1 MKIKSI
7 INYIMVSIIDEILKI
22 HQPRPRYKVI
32 SEITKRWSPRHYSDE
47 IIPIK
52 DINIIFE
59 AARWAP
65 SAHNH
70 QPWYFY
76 FAKKGT
82 DAFNKLFSTLDK
94 YNQSWAKTAPLLILA
109 CVITTNVEGKN
120 IYAFYDLGAAVLSLI
135 IQAQSLGYYSRQ
147 MALFDKQKAKGFF
160 KLEKNFEPY
169 IIIAMGRIGDYKN
182 VSKQVIDRE
191 LDPRPRKTDL
201 VKELY

>member
-1 MKIKSI
+1 
-7 INYIMVSIIDEILKI
+7 MVSIIDEILKI

-94 YNQSWAKTAPLLILA
+94 YSLLSAARTRIITD
-109 CVITTNVEGKN
+109 CVHIKGK
-120 IYAFYDLGAAVLSLI
+120 
-135 IQAQSLGYYSRQ
+135 
-147 MALFDKQKAKGFF
+147 F
-160 KLEKNFEPY
+160 KISDMF
-169 IIIAMGRIGDYKN
+169 
-182 VSKQVIDRE
+182 
-191 LDPRPRKTDL
+191 
-201 VKELY
+201 